1 MEILIAIITITV
13 AVVLW
18 IIGWRLTREMVQT
31 VTVWDFQTGL
41 HFRNGRFVE
50 IVEPGK
56 HRYWGRGH
64 QVIVEDKRISELV
77 VQGQEVVTSDSATV
91 KLTAVAQWK
100 IADPAKFHLGA
111 EDARQALYTQ
121 VQMAMR
127 RVFGGV
133 ELDELIDRNAD
144 FGQALLS
151 DVKERAFAEL
161 GIELLRV
168 ELRDLMLSGE
178 LKASY
183 ASVLT
188 ARKAAQAQQEKAR
201 GDAAAM
207 RTFANAA
214 RVYRDNPEL
223 IRLRYLE
230 TLEQAG
236 AGYGNQL
243 IIGVPEEFLG
253 LVKKSE

>member
-1 MEILIAIITITV
+1 MESPIVIITIV
-13 AVVLW
+13 VVVVLF
-18 IIGWRLTREMVQT
+18 IVGTKLTHEMVQT
-31 VTVWDFQTGL
+31 VTVWDYQTGL
-41 HFRNGRFVE
+41 HFRHGRFVE
-50 IVEPGK
+50 LVEPGK

-64 QVIVEDKRISELV
+64 RVIVEDSRISELV

-91 KLTAVAQWK
+91 KLSAVAQWK
-100 IADPAKFHLGA
+100 IADPVKFHLA
-111 EDARQALYTQ
+111 VEDARQALYTR

-127 RVFGGV
+127 RVFGRI
-133 ELDELIDRNAD
+133 ELDKLIERTSD
-144 FGQALLS
+144 FGRELLA
-151 DVKERAFAEL
+151 DVKDGARADL
-161 GIELLRV
+161 GIEVLQV